1 MAQGRITFHSQDI
14 DFKIATPSKVSNWI
28 RQLIQLET
36 FSLKT
41 LNIIFCSDNY
51 LLSINKN
58 FLDHDYYTDIITF
71 DNSDSP
77 TLVEGDLFISIDRV
91 RDNSIT
97 FLINFFDELCRVIIH
112 GVLHLVGYNDKT
124 VFEISVMRQKEDFYL
139 SLRNF

>member
-58 FLDHDYYTDIITF
+58 FLDHDYFTDIITF